1 MAFID
6 PSANSVNYKNMF
18 RLEMGCPSEIVYHTT
33 RLDAKTGRTCYAS
46 ECNKFSD
53 QNTETFSLAG
63 AVVVC
68 TRLSRQ
74 FWEQHP
80 LWLFSVHK

>member
-1 MAFID
+1 MAFIE

-18 RLEMGCPSEIVYHTT
+18 TLEMGYPN
-33 RLDAKTGRTCYAS
+33 AS
-46 ECNKFSD
+46 ESNKFSD
-53 QNTETFSLAG
+53 QNTETFNLAG
-63 AVVVC
+63 AVAVAVVVC